1 MNRTVDNIVSS
12 GLVAVVRAKSA
23 DEALK
28 IVGALKAAGVKAIE
42 ITYTVP
48 GATSVIEALSA
59 EYKNTDMIIGA
70 GTVLDPET
78 ARIAILAGAQF
89 VVSPYLNPDMV
100 KLANRYDIPS
110 MPGAM
115 TIKEVVEAMECGAT
129 IVKAFP
135 GDVLGIKFIKS
146 ILGPLPYAKLMPTG
160 GVDINNVGEWI
171 KAGCVAIGAGSNLT
185 AAAKTGEFEKVT
197 AAAKEFIDA
206 INAAR
211 N

>member
-1 MNRTVDNIVSS
+1 MLFRS
-12 GLVAVVRAKSA
+12 
-23 DEALK
+23 
-28 IVGALKAAGVKAIE
+28 
-42 ITYTVP
+42 VP

-115 TIKEVVEAMECGAT
+115 TIKEVVEAMECGAA

-206 INAAR
+206 INVAR